1 VCLHL
6 PRGPCSR
13 VVLVFFVT
21 TLLAVFSLPVGAQ
34 TVVMHNSAVSAGG
47 SPGTGGG
54 LRLNATVGQGS
65 GIGRLSGGQFKENV
79 GFWYAVLPEIV
90 PGSVET
96 LTIALLSDTSA
107 VLTWRKALHTDAYRV
122 FRETFAYFDATGTPW
137 DVVSPPDT
145 TLTIIHNGIGN
156 TSSNYAYRVRA
167 WSPGGYGPASN
178 TVGEHDFSSTGT
190 LLKLDPADLSYRAKR
205 GERRAR

>member
-1 VCLHL
+1 MHLHL

-13 VVLVFFVT
+13 VGLVFLSAA
-21 TLLAVFSLPVGAQ
+21 LLAVLSLSVSAQ
-34 TVVMHNSAVSAGG
+34 SVVMHNSTASSGG
-47 SPGTGGG
+47 SLGAGGG

-65 GIGRLSGGQFKENV
+65 SIGRLSGGQFKENV

-90 PGSVET
+90 PGNVDT

-107 VLTWRKALHTDAYRV
+107 VLTWRKALHADAYRV
-122 FRETFAYFDATGTPW
+122 FRQAFAYFDATGTPW

-145 TLTIIHNGIGN
+145 TLTIIHNGIGS

-167 WSPGGYGPASN
+167 WSTGGYGPASN

-190 LLKLDPADLSYRAKR
+190 LLKLNPADLSYTAKR
-205 GERRAR
+205 AERRAR

>member
-1 VCLHL
+1 MHHHL

-13 VVLVFFVT
+13 VFLVLCMAA
-21 TLLAVFSLPVGAQ
+21 LLSFLSLPAEAQ
-34 TVVMHNSAVSAGG
+34 TVVMHNSVVSSGG

-79 GFWYAVLPEIV
+79 GFWYAVLPEVV
-90 PGSVET
+90 PGSVDT
-96 LTIALLSDTSA
+96 LTITLLSDTSA

-122 FRETFAYFDATGTPW
+122 FREDFAYFDATGAPW
-137 DVVSPPDT
+137 AVVTPPDT
-145 TLTIIHNGIGN
+145 TLTILHNGIGS

-167 WSPGGYGPASN
+167 WSTGGHGPASN

-190 LLKLDPADLSYRAKR
+190 LLKLNPADLSYTAKR
-205 GERRAR
+205 GQRRAR